1 MRPDAG
7 LGRSTRS
14 TLVKEQ
20 LPTTIASRPDRTP
33 QGDDGFVQCVILP
46 RNAIRCEY
54 YIVGQDS
61 DTEIGK
67 RPSIYDFVF
76 EGLNNLLFAVRDT
89 ITREF
94 SEFIRK

>member
-1 MRPDAG
+1 
-7 LGRSTRS
+7 
-14 TLVKEQ
+14 
-20 LPTTIASRPDRTP
+20 
-33 QGDDGFVQCVILP
+33 LP

-76 EGLNNLLFAVRDT
+76 EGLNNLLFGVCDP
-89 ITREF
+89 ITCEF